1 MTCGLSKSA
10 GLAQDENTTAGGEQE
25 FIAAATFTTSKPGY
39 VFKKG
44 VKGLGFYKD
53 ARAACNNAQ
62 AAHNGA
68 AKLVRSLEEWDELQ
82 AADGRTYYYNKSS
95 LTTQW
100 EVPR

>member
-1 MTCGLSKSA
+1 MFGRDNKELPELVVACSGA
-10 GLAQDENTTAGGEQE
+10 TTEQE

-44 VKGLGFYKD
+44 VKGLGYYKD